1 MSGNDKVNI
10 LMVDDQPSKLLSY
23 EVILKELDENLIKAT
38 SGREALEHLLKT
50 DIALVLMDVSMPDI
64 DGFEL
69 AEMIRQHPRFQ
80 KIAIIFISAVHLTD
94 VDRVKGYQR
103 GAVDYIS
110 VPVVPDVLK
119 AKVNIFV
126 ELHRKT
132 RQLEILNQQL
142 EQRIAERTAAL
153 IRTEQLA
160 AVGRLAATVSHEIN
174 NPLEAV
180 TNLLYL
186 IGKDTN
192 LSPQSR
198 QRLQLADQELDRVA
212 HIAKQTLGFYRDNTA
227 PNWVDVSQTI
237 DELLAVYSYKVRN
250 RDIRI
255 EKELDPSARLFASAG
270 EFRQVFSNLFVNA
283 VDATQSGGRI
293 RIRVRTARD
302 WRNPARLGVRIS
314 VADDGCGISPQH
326 RSRIF
331 EAFYTTKEGVG
342 TGLGL
347 WLSRTVM
354 QKHDGRI
361 EVRSQVQP
369 GRSGTVFS
377 VFWPDQHKANA
388 PYTAPELNERKQCA
402 KVP

>member
-1 MSGNDKVNI
+1 MSTTDKINI

-38 SGREALEHLLKT
+38 SGKEALEHLLKT
-50 DIALVLMDVSMPDI
+50 DIAVILMDVSMPDI

-110 VPVVPDVLK
+110 VPVVPEVLR

-132 RQLEILNQQL
+132 RQLEVLNQQL
-142 EQRIAERTAAL
+142 EQRVAERSAAL
-153 IRTEQLA
+153 VRTEQLA

-192 LSPQSR
+192 LNGLSR
-198 QRLQLADQELDRVA
+198 QRLELADQELDRVA
-212 HIAKQTLGFYRDNTA
+212 HIAKQTLGFYRDNAA
-227 PNWVDVSQTI
+227 PNWLNVSETI
-237 DELLAVYSYKVRN
+237 DELLAVYSYKVRH
-250 RDIRI
+250 RDIKI
-255 EKELDPSARLFASAG
+255 EKELDVAAKLFASGG

-283 VDATQSGGRI
+283 VDAVSQSGGRI
-293 RIRVRTARD
+293 RVRVRIARD
-302 WRNPARLGVRIS
+302 WRSTSRTGVCIS
-314 VADDGCGISPQH
+314 VADDGSGISPKH
-326 RSRIF
+326 MAKIF

-347 WLSRTVM
+347 WLSQTVV
-354 QKHDGRI
+354 QKHNGRI
-361 EVRSQVQP
+361 RVRSRIQP
-369 GRSGTVFS
+369 GQSGTIFS
-377 VFWPDQHKANA
+377 VFWPDQPGADSS
-388 PYTAPELNERKQCA
+388 ENERELCA
-402 KVP
+402 KAP

>member
-23 EVILKELDENLIKAT
+23 DVILRELDENLIKAT
-38 SGREALEHLLKT
+38 SGKEALELLLKT
-50 DIALVLMDVSMPDI
+50 DIAVVLMDVSMPDI

-80 KIAIIFISAVHLTD
+80 KTAIIFISAVHLTD
-94 VDRVKGYQR
+94 VDRIKGYQR

-110 VPVVPDVLK
+110 VPVLPDVLK

-132 RQLEILNQQL
+132 RQLETLNRQL
-142 EQRIAERTAAL
+142 EQRVAERTAAL
-153 IRTEQLA
+153 VRTEQLA
-160 AVGRLAATVSHEIN
+160 AVGRLAATIAHEIN

-186 IGKDTN
+186 IGKDSS
-192 LSPQSR
+192 LSAQSR

-212 HIAKQTLGFYRDNTA
+212 HIAKQTLGFYRDNAA

-237 DELLAVYSYKVRN
+237 EELLTVYSYRVRN
-250 RDIRI
+250 RDIKI

-283 VDATQSGGRI
+283 VDAVSQSGGRI
-293 RIRVRTARD
+293 RVRVRTARD
-302 WRNPARLGVRIS
+302 WRNGRRGGVRLS
-314 VADDGCGISPQH
+314 VADDGCGISPKH
-326 RSRIF
+326 RSKIF
-331 EAFYTTKEGVG
+331 EPFYTTKEGVG

-347 WLSRTVM
+347 WLSQTIV
-354 QKHDGRI
+354 QKHEGRI
-361 EVRSQVQP
+361 RVRSQVQP
-369 GRSGTVFS
+369 SQSGTVFS
-377 VFWPDQHKANA
+377 VFWPDQSGAHSSEK
-388 PYTAPELNERKQCA
+388 LNEREQCA
-402 KVP
+402 KTP